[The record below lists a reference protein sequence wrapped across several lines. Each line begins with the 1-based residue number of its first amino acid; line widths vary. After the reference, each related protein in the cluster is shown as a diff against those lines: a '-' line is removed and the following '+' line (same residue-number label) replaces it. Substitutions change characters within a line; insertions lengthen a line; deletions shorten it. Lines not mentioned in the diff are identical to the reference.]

1 MLILA
6 IGAGVMLKYLIYDP
20 ITSYLSPATTT
31 YEKITLIFK
40 ATIIREIIFAII
52 LLSILSLIIYLLV
65 KRAQAIRKRREYED
79 HLRYEEGQVMKLIKE
94 DLKGCD
100 AELLRN
106 FLEEFDKLR
115 LSIETKEKLAA
126 DIKYKRIEAM
136 NLLEKEQHNKELTR
150 YERQKEEL
158 TENLQKIR
166 EEIKILR
173 QERWD
178 KKEQILEDLSAET
191 SLLYEKDELGSDEV
205 EALKEEDFEEIN
217 EYDPKTKM
225 NKSFLVKKILN
236 HSATHSFLVARI
248 KEMLDEEPEITNV
261 QLHETK
267 DADITFKIRSKTYA
281 IEVETGTLL
290 SKKRQLHEK
299 VVYLKNKYG
308 QNWFFVV
315 THRDLVKRYKKFANV
330 TPRSEVSKMIE
341 KLAKN

>member
-6 IGAGVMLKYLIYDP
+6 IGAGLILKYLIYDP

-31 YEKITLIFK
+31 YEKIILIIQ
-40 ATIIREIIFAII
+40 ASLVREIILAII
-52 LLSILSLIIYLLV
+52 LLSTLSLIIYLLV
-65 KRAQAIRKRREYED
+65 KRAQVIRKRREYEN
-79 HLRYEEGQVMKLIKE
+79 HLRYEEDQVMKLIKE

-115 LSIETKEKLAA
+115 VSIETKERLAA
-126 DIKYKRIEAM
+126 DIKYKRIEAI
-136 NLLEKEQHNKELTR
+136 NLLEKEQHNKELGR
-150 YERQKEEL
+150 YHYQKENL
-158 TENLQKIR
+158 TEELKEIK
-166 EEIKILR
+166 EEIRILR
-173 QERWD
+173 KERWD

-191 SLLYEKDELGSDEV
+191 TLLYEKDELESDEV

-315 THRDLVKRYKKFANV
+315 THRDLVKKYKEFANV
-330 TPRSEVSKMIE
+330 TPRSEVGEMIQ
-341 KLAKN
+341 KLVSH